1 MIFITGGAWQGKL
14 EFAEKLAE
22 NNSEAG
28 IDQVQQ
34 EAESK
39 QSCFK
44 QVAEGK
50 TDSFEAASNC
60 RIIHDFHE
68 YVRRLLNEGKSI
80 EEFIEGIQRQNRSA
94 IIISNELGCGIVPV
108 NPGDRQWREASGRA
122 AVKLAEKSEEVYRV
136 ICGIPARIK

>member
-14 EFAEKLAE
+14 EFAGRLA
-22 NNSEAG
+22 
-28 IDQVQQ
+28 
-34 EAESK
+34 AESK
-39 QSCFK
+39 QDIFK

-50 TDSFEAASNC
+50 TDSFEAAENC

-80 EEFIEGIQRQNRSA
+80 EEFIEGIERQNPEA

-108 NPGDRQWREASGRA
+108 EPGDRRWREASGRA
-122 AVKLAEKSEEVYRV
+122 SVKLAEKSEAVYRV
-136 ICGIPARIK
+136 VCGIPVQIK